1 MLGAHVAGLASPHSL
16 VRDHGVVLDR
26 RNAPKQQFTPAQTLP
41 HVRYGLSGQL
51 IEAFLTL
58 GVSSL
63 CRHVQR
69 Q

>member
-1 MLGAHVAGLASPHSL
+1 MALSVIAVWSF
-16 VRDHGVVLDR
+16 DR
-26 RNAPKQQFTPAQTLP
+26 RNAPKQQFTPALTLP
-41 HVRYGLSGQL
+41 HVRYGLSVLL

-58 GVSSL
+58 GVSSI